1 MCIVIIQ
8 VRVSCFSMCS
18 DAVAQGCVCAAPAA
32 PLSPHSLAT
41 EGRALRA
48 AWQQAYPGGS
58 GASTPRSSTAALSPA
73 AAAAAV
79 AGGVSPRGPP
89 QAAAGAR
96 PTSAQ
101 QHGARASGAFHTG
114 RRPAPGT
121 QGPALAAAATA
132 GASQALAGGEADVAK
147 LLALEQ
153 EVRAAL
159 QSVSLTTQHLDA
171 SAAAHGGADPRSTS
185 VGHAGLPVGGSAGE
199 VGAGYPAAAGV
210 PSVDAADLRAT
221 EAMLL
226 DLLGPQAAAEA
237 SFQQKLAAAL
247 GVAPPPTVSVQRGG
261 EGPGVGGRGGA
272 GSRGRG
278 YL

>member
-1 MCIVIIQ
+1 MQLLKVMP
-8 VRVSCFSMCS
+8 VLRLLL
-18 DAVAQGCVCAAPAA
+18 P
-32 PLSPHSLAT
+32 SPCSLAT

-48 AWQQAYPGGS
+48 AWQQVYPGSS

-89 QAAAGAR
+89 PAAAGAR

-101 QHGARASGAFHTG
+101 QHGARASGAFNTG

-121 QGPALAAAATA
+121 QGPAAAAAAMA
-132 GASQALAGGEADVAK
+132 GASQALAGSKADVAK
-147 LLALEQ
+147 LLALER

-159 QSVSLTTQHLDA
+159 QSVSLTTQHLDT
-171 SAAAHGGADPRSTS
+171 SVAAHGGADPRSTS
-185 VGHAGLPVGGSAGE
+185 VGHASLPVGSAGE

-237 SFQQKLAAAL
+237 SFQAKLAAAL
-247 GVAPPPTVSVQRGG
+247 GVAPPPTVSEITGVYCCGADRATTVLG
-261 EGPGVGGRGGA
+261 EAEGASAVGFFP
-272 GSRGRG
+272 S
-278 YL
+278 